1 MKSVRMQILGV
12 FGGSV
17 ATPDEEFVAERVGAT
32 AAHGGWITLTGGG
45 PPVDLR
51 VFSTADDLIE
61 ALEDTL
67 F

>member
-17 ATPDEEFVAERVGAT
+17 ATPEEEFVAERVGAT
-32 AAHGGWITLTGGG
+32 AARADWITMTGG
-45 PPVDLR
+45 PPGDLR
-51 VFSTADDLIE
+51 VFSSSDDLIE
-61 ALEDTL
+61 VLEDTL